1 MFGSFIDDGKEWS
14 LMEWNGKVRNGMDS
28 CVSFYCLGLNN
39 ISGWNGKIYKSSFPF
54 LSFYFVSVFFIYI
67 KL

>member
-1 MFGSFIDDGKEWS
+1 MFGSFIDDGREWS
-14 LMEWNGKVRNGMDS
+14 LMEWKGNVRNGMYS
-28 CVSFYCLGLNN
+28 YMSLYCLGIYN

-54 LSFYFVSVFFIYI
+54 LSFYFVIIFFMYI